1 MNWCALEVNYT
12 HVIPISQPLDT
23 RLNGQKGKIWRFK
36 VDFLKIYRLRNRSGE
51 VVARLMKT
59 RGDGRVVKNK
69 TVRKLGARTD
79 GDVISNDAIINQNIG
94 TDYDVG
100 SQ

>member
-1 MNWCALEVNYT
+1 
-12 HVIPISQPLDT
+12 
-23 RLNGQKGKIWRFK
+23 
-36 VDFLKIYRLRNRSGE
+36 
-51 VVARLMKT
+51 MKT